1 MNESTWFFAIVGATL
16 KSTVLL
22 GGAWLIA
29 FLLRR
34 RSAATRHLVWTAAA
48 AAVLALPFLS
58 LSLPALP
65 LHASTA
71 LVNPGLVFRVFG
83 IAGADADV
91 APQTASAAGTPARP
105 GGNAPWR
112 PDAQRW
118 LIWIWAAGAAVA
130 LAQMLVAYAALIRLR
145 RAARP
150 FHDRELAGA
159 MTQAMGIRHE
169 VDVCEAASSTMPMT
183 FGFLRPSVLMPA
195 DSCLWTEER
204 RRVVL
209 LHELA
214 HVHRGDVATH
224 LMARTSL
231 SMNWWNPLAWAAWRE
246 FLKERE
252 RATDDLVLSAGAR
265 ASEYAGHL
273 LEVARSMQS
282 VPATA
287 WAAVAMARRSQ
298 LEGRLLAILDSGVNR
313 KPAGRTAPALAALLA
328 VVLAAPFAAMRAH
341 DRIVRTD
348 PPEVEGTIRA
358 ATSQKNYEILD
369 RAAEAYVRV
378 GKYDVAQSLLEQALA
393 IRGQVSGEQG
403 AVYAVGL
410 VKLGDLAY
418 GHRSKGESAE
428 SPSYDTR
435 AVALGD
441 RPEVAPA
448 LIRLGLGAALKGNR
462 DEALAFYQ
470 RALNVAPTGPQ
481 ASLALRRMAMLPS
494 PPGNEA
500 ETESFYQRALAA
512 VGPDSPD
519 AATTLNLYA
528 QFLRHQNRVSEAE
541 PLESR
546 AKQIRQAHVAELT
559 RQTAH
564 SATAVKVGGGV
575 TAPMVLFKK
584 EPEYSEEA
592 RVEKLQGTVLLGI
605 DVGTDGLA
613 YNIRVVRS
621 LGEGLD
627 EKAIEAVSQW
637 RFQPGAR
644 NGQPVAVQASIEINF
659 RLL

>member
-1 MNESTWFFAIVGATL
+1 MSELTWFSAIVGATL

-22 GGAWLIA
+22 GAAWLIA

-34 RSAATRHLVWTAAA
+34 RSAASRHLVWTAAA

-58 LSLPALP
+58 LSLPPLP
-65 LHASTA
+65 VHASTA
-71 LVNPGLVFRVFG
+71 LVNPGLVFQVLG
-83 IAGADADV
+83 IARADAT
-91 APQTASAAGTPARP
+91 PQTVSSAGAPTSP
-105 GGNAPWR
+105 GNPTWR
-112 PDAQRW
+112 PDLMRW
-118 LIWIWAAGAAVA
+118 LIGIWAAGAALA

-150 FHDRELAGA
+150 FPDRDLARA
-159 MTQAMGIRHE
+159 LAQAMGIGHE
-169 VDVCEAASSTMPMT
+169 VEVLETASGTMPMT

-195 DSCLWTEER
+195 GFCQWSEER
-204 RRVVL
+204 RRMVL

-214 HVHRGDVATH
+214 HVRRGDVATH
-224 LMARTSL
+224 LMARTALSL
-231 SMNWWNPLAWAAWRE
+231 NWWNPLAWTAWRE

-273 LEVARSMQS
+273 LDVARSMQS
-282 VPATA
+282 VPAIA
-287 WAAVAMARRSQ
+287 SAAVAMSRRSQ

-328 VVLAAPFAAMRAH
+328 VILAAPFAAMRAQ
-341 DRIVRTD
+341 DRIIRTD
-348 PPEVEGTIRA
+348 PPEVEATIRA

-369 RAAEAYVRV
+369 RAAEAYERV
-378 GKYDVAQSLLEQALA
+378 GKYDVAQSLLEQSLA
-393 IRGQVSGEQG
+393 IRGQVSGEQSV
-403 AVYAVGL
+403 VYVVGL
-410 VKLGDLAY
+410 VKLGDHAY
-418 GHRSKGESAE
+418 AHRSRGESA
-428 SPSYDTR
+428 SYDTR

-448 LIRLGLGAALKGNR
+448 LMRLGIGAALKGNR
-462 DEALAFYQ
+462 DEAMAFYQ

-481 ASLALRRMAMLPS
+481 AGVVLRRMAMLPA

-500 ETESFYQRALAA
+500 ETESLYQKALAA

-528 QFLRHQNRVSEAE
+528 TFLRKQNRDSEAE

-546 AKQIRQAHVAELT
+546 AKQIRQQHIAELT

-564 SATAVKVGGGV
+564 SATALKVGGGV
-575 TAPMVLFKK
+575 TAPMVLYKMD
-584 EPEYSEEA
+584 PEYSEEA
-592 RVEKLQGTVLLGI
+592 RAAKLQGTVLLAVEI
-605 DVGTDGLA
+605 GTDGLA

-621 LGEGLD
+621 LGDGLD

-637 RFQPGAR
+637 HFKPGTR
-644 NGQPVAVQASIEINF
+644 NGEPVVVAASIEVNF